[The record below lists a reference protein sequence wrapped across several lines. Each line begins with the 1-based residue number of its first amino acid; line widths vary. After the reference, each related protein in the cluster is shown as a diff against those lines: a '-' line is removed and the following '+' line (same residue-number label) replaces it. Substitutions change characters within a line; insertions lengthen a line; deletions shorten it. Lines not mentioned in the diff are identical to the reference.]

1 MNPRRL
7 ALIGVVALLAIIGAF
22 WLSSQRD
29 LPRAVQSGEPV
40 LPGLEAKLNA
50 ITEVRIA
57 RGDGTAAT
65 LRRTDAGW
73 RVLERDF
80 PADDAAIRRLLLDAA
95 ALEIVEEKTSDPK
108 RYAQLDVDDVSG
120 PTARGTL
127 VTLLED
133 GKADNATALILGKT
147 EGRRSV
153 FVRPSGAATTLLAS
167 PQLLADADPRRWL
180 ATRLLDIK
188 AERVRRVSITTPG
201 QPTYIAERASDA
213 GAQLALTAVPAGRA
227 VSDPGAVE
235 ALAGALA
242 DLRLEDVLPREV
254 VGERSLPSGA
264 EARFE
269 TTDGLTLD
277 VRERAAG
284 TRRFVTIEAA
294 GNSEPARAEAGQI
307 NARVAGREFE
317 LPAFRASVLFRPLEE
332 LLGTP

>member
-7 ALIGVVALLAIIGAF
+7 ALIGVVALLAIVGAF
-22 WLSSQRD
+22 WLSSQRV
-29 LPRAVQSGEPV
+29 LPRAIQTGQPV

-57 RGDGTAAT
+57 RGDGTVAT
-65 LRRTDAGW
+65 LRRTETGW

-80 PADDAAIRRLLLDAA
+80 PADDAAIRRLLVDAA

-108 RYAQLDVDDVSG
+108 RYAQLDVDDVNG
-120 PTARGTL
+120 PAARGTL
-127 VTLLED
+127 VMLLED
-133 GKADNATALILGKT
+133 GKADNATALILGKAD
-147 EGRRSV
+147 GRSHV

-180 ATRLLDIK
+180 ATGLLDIE
-188 AERVRRVSITTPG
+188 ATRVRRVSITTPG
-201 QPTYIAERASDA
+201 QPTYIAERAGEP
-213 GAQLALTAVPAGRA
+213 GAALALTAVPAGRA
-227 VSDPGAVE
+227 VVDPASVD

-242 DLRLEDVLPREV
+242 DLPFEDVLPRDP

-277 VRERAAG
+277 VRERELG
-284 TRRFVTIEAA
+284 SRRLVTIEAA
-294 GNSEPARAEAGQI
+294 GSSEPSRAEAAQI
-307 NARVAGREFE
+307 NARVSGREFE
-317 LPAFRASVLFRPLEE
+317 LAAFRASVLFRPLED

>member
-7 ALIGVVALLAIIGAF
+7 VLIGVVALLAISGAF
-22 WLSSQRD
+22 WLSSQRG
-29 LPRAVQSGEPV
+29 LPRAVQAGAPV
-40 LPGLEAKLNA
+40 LPGLEARLNA
-50 ITEVRIA
+50 ITELRIA

-65 LRRTDAGW
+65 LRRSDTGW

-80 PADDAAIRRLLLDAA
+80 AADDAAIRRLLLDAA

-108 RYAQLDVDDVSG
+108 RYAQLDVDDVTG
-120 PTARGTL
+120 PAARGTL

-133 GKADNATALILGKT
+133 GKADQATTLILGKAD
-147 EGRRSV
+147 GSRNV
-153 FVRPSGAATTLLAS
+153 FVRPSGAAATLLAS
-167 PQLLADADPRRWL
+167 PQLRADADPRRWL
-180 ATRLLDIK
+180 ATQLLDIK

-213 GAQLALTAVPAGRA
+213 GAALALTAVPAGRA
-227 VSDPGAVE
+227 VADPAGVD

-242 DLRLEDVLPREV
+242 DLRLEDVLPREP
-254 VGERSLPSGA
+254 VGERSLSSGA

-277 VRERAAG
+277 VRQRELG
-284 TRRFVTIEAA
+284 SRRLVTIEAA
-294 GNSEPARAEAGQI
+294 GSSEASRAEAAQI
-307 NARVAGREFE
+307 NAQVTGREFE

-332 LLGTP
+332 LLVTP